1 MKKIL
6 FPTDFSAHAKAAQRA
21 SAVLAKRFEAQID
34 CLHVLDSI
42 VDIKELSEEDAK
54 RFPELDKKLKKTRNK
69 LSQSVQSLEDEG
81 VQASSS
87 LHFNEGWQGLNR
99 YLKDGEHDFIVLG
112 SHGDSGVHEFFIG
125 SNAQRIVRKTS
136 LPVLVLKEHERP
148 FRISRIAFPT
158 DLSEESGEALETVLE
173 FATAFDAEVEV
184 FFVNTPSSFEIS
196 LTSDAILG
204 EFLDKYSKYSH
215 RISTRVFN
223 YYDVE
228 GGILAYADLCQADL
242 IAMFSHNRRGIKGL
256 LAPHYAET
264 VLNHSP
270 ANVMVLR

>member
-1 MKKIL
+1 MHNA
-6 FPTDFSAHAKAAQRA
+6 F
-21 SAVLAKRFEAQID
+21 
-34 CLHVLDSI
+34 
-42 VDIKELSEEDAK
+42 LSSK
-54 RFPELDKKLKKTRNK
+54 KKLKHTRNNLHEAVKK
-69 LSQSVQSLEDEG
+69 LEHGG
-81 VQASSS
+81 VEATES

-99 YLKDGEHDFIVLG
+99 YLRDGQHDFIVLG

-125 SNAQRIVRKTS
+125 SNAQRIVRKTD
-136 LPVLVLKEHERP
+136 LPVFVVKEHEHP
-148 FRISRIAFPT
+148 FKVSRIAFPT
-158 DLSEESGEALETVLE
+158 DLSEESGMALETVLE
-173 FATAFDAEVEV
+173 FATAFDADVEV

-215 RISTRVFN
+215 RMSTRVFN

-228 GGILAYADLCQADL
+228 GGILAYADLRQADL

-270 ANVMVLR
+270 VNVMVLR